1 MPTASFRH
9 VRPQLGPDLC
19 ITKNQ
24 SFDRVWGPG
33 KNQSSMASQKALIPP
48 LQLYRQILRAHRKH
62 LPPQFRILGDGYV
75 KAEFHRHKDVDNP
88 LYIVGFLEQWQGY
101 LSHILESAPSQQT
114 AQPQTQ
120 RSIESPVSTSSN
132 AAGLSNENRDETL
145 RRLISQGEAFG
156 KKLDPALLD
165 IMTEQQLGQL
175 YELRKETKGLQTSEE
190 LEELAKEESE
200 LLEKVAATLPASAFS
215 SPVSSSSSP
224 SSS

>member
-1 MPTASFRH
+1 
-9 VRPQLGPDLC
+9 
-19 ITKNQ
+19 
-24 SFDRVWGPG
+24 
-33 KNQSSMASQKALIPP
+33 KALIPP

-120 RSIESPVSTSSN
+120 RSIESP
-132 AAGLSNENRDETL
+132 
-145 RRLISQGEAFG
+145 GEAFG

-175 YELRKETKGLQTSEE
+175 YELRKETK
-190 LEELAKEESE
+190 
-200 LLEKVAATLPASAFS
+200 
-215 SPVSSSSSP
+215 
-224 SSS
+224 